1 MRLSTWTTIALA
13 AAVVLATWP
22 AEAAPKKRTRYE
34 ASSQPRSATRITVRK
49 ARSYLDPGTEV
60 LPYTRQYT
68 DYALPPMG
76 SPLDSVDPT
85 RSYRAPLPDYFS
97 LPGYARYW

>member
-1 MRLSTWTTIALA
+1 MRWTMLPAFA
-13 AAVVLATWP
+13 AAALLVLGTWP
-22 AEAAPKKRTRYE
+22 AEAATKKRIRYE
-34 ASSQPRSATRITVRK
+34 AYNQPRSATRITVRK

-60 LPYTRQYT
+60 LPYSRQYT

-76 SPLDSVDPT
+76 GPYDIADPT
-85 RSYRAPLPDYFS
+85 RSYRFPLPDSFE

>member
-1 MRLSTWTTIALA
+1 MRLMTWTAIAVA

-22 AEAAPKKRTRYE
+22 AEAAAKKRIRYE
-34 ASSQPRSATRITVRK
+34 ASNQSRSATRITVRR

-68 DYALPPMG
+68 DYALPPIG
-76 SPLDSVDPT
+76 SPLDIADPA
-85 RSYRAPLPDYFS
+85 RSYRAPLPDNFS